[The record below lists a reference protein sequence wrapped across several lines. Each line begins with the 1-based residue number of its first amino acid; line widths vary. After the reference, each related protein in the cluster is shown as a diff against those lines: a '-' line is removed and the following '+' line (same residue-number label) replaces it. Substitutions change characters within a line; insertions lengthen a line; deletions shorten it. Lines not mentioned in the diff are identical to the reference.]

1 MKWHQLTIGLKQTK
15 ELNNMQAKKNE
26 QNGMQNVYITVS
38 NALDQSDKQRI
49 EVAKDLTVEQAIRQ
63 QGLAPAGKFDV
74 FDATGRVITNENV
87 AQLAEENVYVGV
99 QKVAGGADWDAGWG
113 GGAVIAVEPAADL
126 DLVNELPSKGVCFVS
141 SFNDDSRNTV
151 IPRDNDTIQD
161 AAKAS
166 GLIPRDGSAWDVYD
180 GMGRVVT
187 NEPSN
192 NYIGQT
198 LWINASAIGGG
209 GFEKLGLTENEL
221 QELQVL
227 YPSIQ
232 AIKHLRLGTGRV
244 GGFILNLKG
253 VVSHQNSS
261 EMFYR
266 IIIDVRGF
274 PLQKPHAFVLSPDD
288 EGIHHCNIYH
298 ENNFSILPSKQICA
312 ICDGE
317 DANHTF
323 ENWPHDR
330 AFRIRAWL
338 NHIQSVLC
346 NPNTKSRARSV

>member
-209 GFEKLGLTENEL
+209 GGLPIGRLNEL
-221 QELQVL
+221 RTDYPSLQVVRQHVSNDETQMIVVNL
-227 YPSIQ
+227 PDNHGRTKNGIFRV
-232 AIKHLRLGTGRV
+232 AIHVTNPFNQVPVTYVLNHEELNSRRYIMPGGSSGAHYDQSQRNLPGT
-244 GGFILNLKG
+244 NK
-253 VVSHQNSS
+253 
-261 EMFYR
+261 
-266 IIIDVRGF
+266 
-274 PLQKPHAFVLSPDD
+274 
-288 EGIHHCNIYH
+288 
-298 ENNFSILPSKQICA
+298 
-312 ICDGE
+312 
-317 DANHTF
+317 
-323 ENWPHDR
+323 
-330 AFRIRAWL
+330 RAWWVCHGSFKTQYDKLERDVITRIGAYL
-338 NHIQSVLC
+338 NHIISVL
-346 NPNTKSRARSV
+346 NS